1 MIQLGVATIHFT
13 YRKCDDAE
21 LQRLGVSFFEIAE
34 NAVHKLVPF
43 KADVIV
49 EIEQASLKV
58 RSKIFAAAVSVGAF
72 LSQYGSIREGA
83 SYLSRDIRSAADFVI
98 EKIERSAGVRSSDVI
113 AKRRNPTLA
122 RRIKRVFEE
131 VECGRIDSE
140 EAMQQ
145 LVTILDPDAE
155 GAVTPELIEDLKEE
169 VASTHRNRKPRTSTL
184 PEQQPIPYVRW
195 REPTSEIPR
204 KGLPPSPREKP
215 LRPRRLRITRE
226 DGQIKIDEVV

>member
-13 YRKCDDAE
+13 YPKCDDAE
-21 LQRLGVSFFEIAE
+21 LQRLGLSFFEIAE

-58 RSKIFAAAVSVGAF
+58 RSKIVAAAVTVGAF

-83 SYLSRDIRSAADFVI
+83 SYLSRDIRSAADFAI
-98 EKIERSAGVRSSDVI
+98 EKIEHSVGVRSSDVI

-131 VECGRIDSE
+131 VERGRIDSE

-155 GAVTPELIEDLKEE
+155 GAVTPKLIEDLKGE
-169 VASTHRNRKPRTSTL
+169 VASTHRNRKTRTSTF

-204 KGLPPSPREKP
+204 KKLPPSPREKP